1 MKERT
6 KQRAG
11 TVVAAV
17 LAMDGLLHAYW
28 ATGRTWPA
36 SDPQALSQAVLNS
49 DIPFRPVIVGP
60 LACLLFSAALLVLAR
75 VHRLGRLGQH
85 IPDTFLH
92 LVIQVVAVG
101 LLLRG
106 VAGIGW
112 VLGLGANPR
121 TLFYKLNLLV
131 YTPAC
136 LALFAATVAAAR
148 SEYAK
153 GKVALRHELDSDQSQ
168 ASRSR

>member
-1 MKERT
+1 MNERT
-6 KQRAG
+6 KQCAG

-17 LAMDGLLHAYW
+17 LAADGLLHAYW

-36 SDPQALSQAVLNS
+36 SGPQVLSQAVLNS
-49 DIPFRPVIVGP
+49 DIRFRPVIVGP

-75 VHRLGRLGQH
+75 VRRLGRLGRC
-85 IPDTFLH
+85 IPDSFLQ
-92 LVIQVVAVG
+92 LVMQVVTVG

-112 VLGLGANPR
+112 VLGLGANPP

-131 YTPAC
+131 YTPVC

-148 SEYAK
+148 SEHAMGIDK
-153 GKVALRHELDSDQSQ
+153 SQ
-168 ASRSR
+168 AR